1 MNKFRFLVLLFVFL
15 CFPVTAQVT
24 KATVSANG
32 VAPTRDGAIASA
44 LVNAAGQAFGM
55 QIDSQTV
62 MNSSSVKEKSAVKSS
77 DGKEESSVAANSVTS
92 LNEYIS
98 QKVKTPTNSPIL
110 GYTVNKVV
118 ELPTK
123 LWDASI
129 TMTYSKFQQIDG
141 DSTRR
146 SVVVVTNDAKNRDLL
161 ISTVSEAIVASRRFD
176 VLNRNNEAAF
186 NQEKGFILGGDAAQ
200 GEVARLGQAS
210 GADYLVL
217 AEVQSLSVS
226 NNQRETIALTGEVL
240 VRSSASGILKLQAME
255 FSTRKVKW
263 SASEKFNGNFGGASS
278 VSNESLIK
286 MIASAADKL
295 VEKMVVSIYPI
306 QIVKVVPGG
315 MAVINRGEGSVN
327 KGESYAIFL
336 MGEELKDPQSGES
349 LGAMEIEAG
358 IGKIT
363 DVKPKFSFLKLD
375 SGTLEPQAE
384 YIVRKVD
391 PKQLKPAAG
400 QASGAKAS
408 TSAGDKRIDAMK
420 KAFD

>member
-1 MNKFRFLVLLFVFL
+1 MIKKFKFLVVLCVFL
-15 CFPVTAQVT
+15 CCPAAAQVT

-32 VAPTRDGAIASA
+32 VATTRDGAIAAA

-62 MNSSSVKEKSAVKSS
+62 MNSSSVKSRAAVKDGSGNEASS
-77 DGKEESSVAANSVTS
+77 AASASVTS
-92 LNEYIS
+92 LNAYIS

-110 GYTVNKVV
+110 GYTVNKVE

-123 LWDASI
+123 LWDASV

-146 SVVVVTNDAKNRDLL
+146 SVVVVTNDAKNKDLL
-161 ISTVSEAIVASRRFD
+161 ISTVSESIVASRRFD

-186 NQEKGFILGGDAAQ
+186 NQEKSFILGADAAQ
-200 GEVARLGQAS
+200 GEVARLGQAG

-217 AEVQSLSVS
+217 AEIQSLSVA

-240 VRSSASGILKLQAME
+240 VRSSASGILKLQVME
-255 FSTRKVKW
+255 FSSRKVKW
-263 SASEKFNGNFGGASS
+263 SASEKFVGNFGGSSS

-286 MIASAADKL
+286 MIAGAADKL

-349 LGAMEIEAG
+349 LGAMEMDAG
-358 IGKIT
+358 TGKIT
-363 DVKPKFSFLKLD
+363 DVKPKFSFLKVD
-375 SGTLEPQAE
+375 SGTLDPQAE
-384 YIVRKVD
+384 YIVRKID
-391 PKQLKPAAG
+391 PKPVKPTAA
-400 QASGAKAS
+400 QSAAQSAS
-408 TSAGDKRIDAMK
+408 DKRVDAMR

>member
-1 MNKFRFLVLLFVFL
+1 MIQKFKFLVVLCVFL
-15 CFPVTAQVT
+15 CCPAAAQVT

-32 VAPTRDGAIASA
+32 VATTRDGAIAAA

-62 MNSSSVKEKSAVKSS
+62 MNSSSVKSRAAVKDGAGNEASS
-77 DGKEESSVAANSVTS
+77 AASASVTS
-92 LNEYIS
+92 LNAYIS

-110 GYTVNKVV
+110 GYTVNKVE

-123 LWDASI
+123 LWDASV

-146 SVVVVTNDAKNRDLL
+146 SVVVVTNDAKNKDLL
-161 ISTVSEAIVASRRFD
+161 ISTVSESIVASRRFD

-186 NQEKGFILGGDAAQ
+186 NQEKSFILGADAAQ
-200 GEVARLGQAS
+200 GEVARLGQAG

-217 AEVQSLSVS
+217 AEIQSLSVA

-240 VRSSASGILKLQAME
+240 VRSSASGILKLQVME
-255 FSTRKVKW
+255 FSSRKVKW
-263 SASEKFNGNFGGASS
+263 SASEKFVGNFGGASS

-286 MIASAADKL
+286 MIAGAADKL

-349 LGAMEIEAG
+349 LGAMEMDAG
-358 IGKIT
+358 TGKIT
-363 DVKPKFSFLKLD
+363 DVKPKFSFLKVD
-375 SGTLEPQAE
+375 SGTLDPQAE
-384 YIVRKVD
+384 YIVRKID
-391 PKQLKPAAG
+391 AKPVKPTTAQSAA
-400 QASGAKAS
+400 QSAS
-408 TSAGDKRIDAMK
+408 DKRVDAMR